1 MSFQSQTFN
10 PKLIITDH
18 FDEIIN
24 EIDIKT
30 ESVLI
35 KQSLQKRTMNK
46 INALREKQIE
56 EIKELKELS
65 LKHLPQQFNEDEYRK
80 KWAHVID
87 DNSLA
92 YKHKIDKIKEELIVN
107 DCVLLKN
114 RSQAN
119 GCELWITSCFYNEKN
134 MNFFK

>member
-65 LKHLPQQFNEDEYRK
+65 LKHLPQQFDEDEYRQ